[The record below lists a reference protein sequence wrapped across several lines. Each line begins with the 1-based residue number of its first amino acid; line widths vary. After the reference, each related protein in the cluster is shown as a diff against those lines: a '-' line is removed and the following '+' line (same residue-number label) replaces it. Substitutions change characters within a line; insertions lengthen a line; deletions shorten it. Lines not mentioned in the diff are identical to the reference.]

1 MRVTI
6 DPSTGVRLHVWRDE
20 QLFHAIREDA
30 LETPQ
35 ICLGIDLFEVVAE
48 LAGLNLERPAEAEE
62 ASRLATE
69 AQRRLASAPAADE
82 PQDGRGERGFER
94 AT

>member
-1 MRVTI
+1 MRVTL
-6 DPSTGVRLHVWRDE
+6 DPTTGVRLNVWREE
-20 QLFHAIREDA
+20 QLFHATREDA

-62 ASRLATE
+62 ANRLATE
-69 AQRRLASAPAADE
+69 AQRRLASTPAADE
-82 PQDGRGERGFER
+82 LRDGRGKRGFEQ